1 MHRSHVGKIL
11 AFILSR
17 RFCKLK
23 ARTAS
28 RLRPIARDTF
38 PTVFCPPVW
47 ILYRTDLFC
56 ILVCYR
62 TIAYLGLDPS
72 RLSSLPLK
80 PSSQLPLISMRAQPL
95 LLLLAAACLAFTP
108 AAAQDEAQPADVADP
123 AADSAADVAPVDTEA
138 EAQPSVVETIQQE
151 AAEAVD
157 SVQAEASQAVSDAI
171 EDVQQNVQDT
181 VDEVNQ
187 DLEPI
192 TGVSTDS
199 SVTEAPGLD
208 ADPDADADADAEGG
222 VRQLTEE
229 AAEREL
235 QYGAGGV
242 PFKHVDSYHTYG
254 VAYQPANYYPA
265 AGPPAGAPHDH
276 YKEGGYPAAG
286 PPAPVGQVIVT
297 CDPKKWKKRCF
308 PPCFG
313 GENNNTTED
322 KAA

>member
-1 MHRSHVGKIL
+1 
-11 AFILSR
+11 
-17 RFCKLK
+17 
-23 ARTAS
+23 
-28 RLRPIARDTF
+28 
-38 PTVFCPPVW
+38 
-47 ILYRTDLFC
+47 
-56 ILVCYR
+56 
-62 TIAYLGLDPS
+62 
-72 RLSSLPLK
+72 
-80 PSSQLPLISMRAQPL
+80 MRAQPL

-108 AAAQDEAQPADVADP
+108 AAAQDAEAQPAPDV
-123 AADSAADVAPVDTEA
+123 ADSAAADPGGVADPVETT

-187 DLEPI
+187 YLEPI
-192 TGVSTDS
+192 TGVNTDS

-208 ADPDADADADAEGG
+208 ADPDADVDADPSADAEGG

-265 AGPPAGAPHDH
+265 AGPSAAAPHDH

-286 PPAPVGQVIVT
+286 PPAPVSQVIVT

-313 GENNNTTED
+313 GPGD
-322 KAA
+322 PLCCFYPPPGC